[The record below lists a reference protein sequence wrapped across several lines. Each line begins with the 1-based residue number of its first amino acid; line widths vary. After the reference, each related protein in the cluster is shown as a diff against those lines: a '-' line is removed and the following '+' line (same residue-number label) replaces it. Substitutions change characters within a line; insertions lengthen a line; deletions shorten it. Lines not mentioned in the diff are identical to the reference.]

1 MVSAVAVKFLII
13 SLIYCLRSY
22 PIKVCVHGC
31 DGENMESSVC
41 LDIQTLGDVCPLET
55 FFSSSLIKF
64 SETAVLSKYN
74 EILKSCFLNEKV
86 CVSSCLIFF
95 CHTALLFFRR
105 MPSQSAVLSLHN
117 SPVRNGPR

>member
-22 PIKVCVHGC
+22 PIKVCVHAC
-31 DGENMESSVC
+31 DVENMESSVC
-41 LDIQTLGDVCPLET
+41 SDIQTLGDVCPLET

-74 EILKSCFLNEKV
+74 EILKSCFLNEEV
-86 CVSSCLIFF
+86 CVSSCLIFFF

-105 MPSQSAVLSLHN
+105 MCHPSLLC
-117 SPVRNGPR
+117 

>member
-22 PIKVCVHGC
+22 PIKVCVHAC
-31 DGENMESSVC
+31 DGKNMESSVC
-41 LDIQTLGDVCPLET
+41 SDIQTLGDVCPLET

-74 EILKSCFLNEKV
+74 EILKSCFLNEEV

-95 CHTALLFFRR
+95 
-105 MPSQSAVLSLHN
+105 LSH
-117 SPVRNGPR
+117 SPLIFQKDAIPVCCAKFAQFSC